1 MSISDFSLYVAPT
14 RFSAADGI
22 VLGMQLI
29 TAAEGIDAPRPRK
42 SLGVVRDEVVKLQA
56 VTRGRLR
63 PSGSALRGI
72 ASRLG
77 GGYVGGRMRLDGLI
91 RISSGETQARAA
103 SLRVRLLPQ
112 GTKFVTGEFTELY
125 TTSDNLLHRI
135 AEQGLEAE
143 IDELVG
149 PTFLPFIRAQH
160 AAFGEALGVGGTVI
174 DAPDSRAVA
183 TQISALAEA
192 IAAYGRAMVG
202 WVETDDEESV
212 AAFQRAMG
220 PLDRHRR
227 GLTNGGRDDEPEAP
241 GVEDDPD
248 APNPEDPVPPMPGD
262 DDPDV
267 TDDPAPLEA

>member
-1 MSISDFSLYVAPT
+1 MSISDFSHYVTPT
-14 RFSAADGI
+14 RFSAADGA

-29 TAAEGIDAPRPRK
+29 TAAAGIEAARPRK
-42 SLGVVRDEVVKLQA
+42 ALELMRGEVVRLQEI
-56 VTRGRLR
+56 TRDRLR

-77 GGYVGGRMRLDGLI
+77 GGYVGARMRLDGLI
-91 RISSGETQARAA
+91 RISSGDDQARAA

-125 TTSDNLLHRI
+125 TTSDNLLRRI
-135 AEQGLEAE
+135 EEQELEAE

-160 AAFGEALGVGGTVI
+160 ASFGEALGVGETAIAV
-174 DAPDSRAVA
+174 PDSRAVS
-183 TQISALAEA
+183 TQITALAEA

-202 WVETDDEESV
+202 WVDTDDDESV
-212 AAFQRAMG
+212 AAFQRAMA

-227 GLTNGGRDDEPEAP
+227 GATNGGREE
-241 GVEDDPD
+241 EPD
-248 APNPEDPVPPMPGD
+248 APTTEAPVPPAP
-262 DDPDV
+262 DDPVV
-267 TDDPAPLEA
+267 TDEPTPVEA